1 MCYNPIGH
9 LDCLQ
14 RNFKVPERGEMLR
27 GIPSKVHLN
36 TISMRRYQGPE
47 GQASKVYSDTL
58 LPKEKS
64 KVSLEKSKVFEQI
77 FGF

>member
-1 MCYNPIGH
+1 
-9 LDCLQ
+9 
-14 RNFKVPERGEMLR
+14 
-27 GIPSKVHLN
+27 
-36 TISMRRYQGPE
+36 MRRYQGPE

-77 FGF
+77 FGFWYDEDFKPPQLR